1 MSSFS
6 SPQPKPPSSTKS
18 LSPSKLHPKHAA
30 ILNKIAFDILQLS
43 KSREALNTTQIKGAF
58 SEIEKAILNATK
70 PIDFS
75 ETEEIEYN
83 GQKGVLMNKQEIL
96 AWKGPVPINQY
107 KLNEDPKPEVIVKQT
122 NHILNYQQEIAVRY
136 LRPPTPPPPG
146 EIIIRQERNK
156 VLPPAPPLV
165 LRQQPPRPHTPA
177 PLVIREAPPKPPQSV
192 GVKIIKISGSK
203 LPPPPRKVV
212 VERLPPLPSKPQP
225 VIVERWLPYK
235 EQKRKV
241 ILVKPSQPDPITP
254 KPKNVIIQWES
265 PKVVVNKKF
274 EDLGIVR
281 ADPIDYVHKY
291 GPSLRPPDELP
302 KFAKQIKPP
311 KGIVLAADKKTPPK
325 VKLEGDIHALELI
338 DLEKHNLTE
347 YRDYLKTFKNQKNTS
362 VSKANEFIDKKNDFK
377 RLSPNSSTLPAKTK
391 LVDINEYNKQLKSL
405 LTK

>member
-6 SPQPKPPSSTKS
+6 LSKSS
-18 LSPSKLHPKHAA
+18 LSPSKLHPKHTA
-30 ILNKIAFDILQLS
+30 ILNKIALDLLEIS
-43 KSREALNTTQIKGAF
+43 KSRGPLNTTSFKVAF
-58 SEIEKAILNATK
+58 SEIEKAILNATQ
-70 PIDFS
+70 PIELN

-83 GQKGVLMNKQEIL
+83 GQKGILANKKEIV
-96 AWKGPVPINQY
+96 AWKGSVPIKEY
-107 KLNEDPKPEVIVKQT
+107 KLNEDPQPEVIVKQT
-122 NHILNYQQEIAVRY
+122 NQILDYQQEIAVRY

-156 VLPPAPPLV
+156 VYPPAPPLV
-165 LRQQPPRPHTPA
+165 LRQQPPRPHTPT
-177 PLVIREAPPKPPQSV
+177 PLVIREAPPKPPQSI
-192 GVKIIKISGSK
+192 GVRIIKISGKK

-241 ILVKPSQPDPITP
+241 ILVRPSQPDPIAP

-265 PKVVVNKKF
+265 PKVVINKKF

-291 GPSLRPPDELP
+291 GSSLRPSHELP
-302 KFAKQIKPP
+302 TFAKQIKPP
-311 KGIVLAADKKTPPK
+311 KGIVLAADKKIPPK

-338 DLEKHNLTE
+338 DLDKHDLAE
-347 YRDYLKTFKNQKNTS
+347 YRDYLNTFKNQKNTS
-362 VSKANEFIDKKNDFK
+362 LKSDELNKKKNDFK
-377 RLSPNSSTLPAKTK
+377 KLSTNSYSLPANTN
-391 LVDINEYNKQLKSL
+391 LVEIHEYNKQLKSL
-405 LTK
+405 LIN